1 MGLLYRASANVA
13 HGRIRSERRF
23 RRGLQEFLRIRKNAG
38 CTTEHLGPGA
48 GATIQ
53 ATITQLTEVRQP
65 AETLFAIE
73 KSTPPEAR
81 INRLRISEATLRSL
95 SLTSTEIE
103 WPAVEG
109 GLLTG
114 GCALSV
120 SADRSGRMREVWPG
134 GCDNNELVTPLREIE
149 GSGS

>member
-1 MGLLYRASANVA
+1 MLFTNEFDRSGGFVGDFKNFSEFGRKQVA
-13 HGRIRSERRF
+13 RQSIMDPE
-23 RRGLQEFLRIRKNAG
+23 
-38 CTTEHLGPGA
+38 PGT
-48 GATIQ
+48 TIQ

-81 INRLRISEATLRSL
+81 INSLRISEATLRSL

-109 GLLTG
+109 GLLAG
-114 GCALSV
+114 GCAL
-120 SADRSGRMREVWPG
+120 
-134 GCDNNELVTPLREIE
+134 
-149 GSGS
+149 